1 VTGFEAEVGR
11 TRDNP
16 VASLRYA
23 LGCHLLSGE
32 LPPSNRF
39 PLYQNETKNKEFRM
53 PMMKKNRFALCV
65 FPIVLVLAAY
75 SMSAWSQQETTPYQP
90 DEKVIQDAM
99 DAGRAEDVIAELSR
113 IGPKNKAFF
122 DSLTAF
128 KSVDGKIHTLMLEY
142 QTAKP
147 ERKDQIQEEYDKLLV
162 DAKQARN
169 NLIDAAMD
177 AFNEAPY
184 YNFIVAEFC
193 ISLIQYENARDN
205 FEVSFKLADAIIAH
219 PDGLSAQAGDF
230 YVMAAD
236 SAFGCM
242 EFDKAEQWYAKAVSL
257 NARLDR
263 EAMMRQRETPEQKK
277 LWAEELTI
285 REKEAQADNNPRV
298 LIRTNKGDI
307 TIELFE
313 DNAPNTVAN
322 FISLVKRGFYKD
334 IPFHRVLPGFMAQG
348 GGECGYCID
357 CERLKKDLVQRKHF
371 RGSISMARTGMPD
384 TGGSQFFQMFQPK
397 AYLNGEYTVFGRII
411 DGIDI
416 LADIQRI
423 DPDDEVIMVEP
434 DRIIEMKVLRDRG
447 RVYEPVKNNI
457 RLPR

>member
-1 VTGFEAEVGR
+1 
-11 TRDNP
+11 
-16 VASLRYA
+16 
-23 LGCHLLSGE
+23 
-32 LPPSNRF
+32 
-39 PLYQNETKNKEFRM
+39 
-53 PMMKKNRFALCV
+53 MKKKRFALYV
-65 FPIVLVLAAY
+65 FPIVLVLTAHLTTV
-75 SMSAWSQQETTPYQP
+75 WSQQETVPYQP
-90 DEKVIQDAM
+90 DEKIINDAL
-99 DAGRAEDVIAELSR
+99 AANRAEDVIAELSK

-122 DSLTAF
+122 ETLTAF
-128 KSVDGKIHTLMLEY
+128 KSVDGKIHTLMVEY

-169 NLIDAAMD
+169 NLVTAAMD

-184 YNFIVAEFC
+184 VNFIVAEFC

-205 FEVSFKLADAIIAH
+205 YEVSFKLADAIIAP
-219 PDGLSAQAGDF
+219 PDGLSKLLANNIGNF
-230 YVMAAD
+230 YAMAAD
-236 SAFGCM
+236 AAFGCM
-242 EFDKAEQWYAKAVSL
+242 EFDKAEQWYAKAVAL

-263 EAMMRQRETPEQKK
+263 EATMRQQEISEQKK
-277 LWAEELTI
+277 LWAEELAI
-285 REKEAQADNNPRV
+285 REKEAQADDLPRV

-322 FISLVKRGFYKD
+322 FMSLVKKGFYKD

-371 RGSISMARTGMPD
+371 RGSISMARTSMPD

-397 AYLNGEYTVFGRII
+397 AYLNGGYTVFGRII
-411 DGIDI
+411 DGIDV

-423 DPDDEVIMVEP
+423 DPDDEVITVEP
-434 DRIIEMKVLRDRG
+434 DRIIEAKVLRDRG
-447 RVYEPVKNNI
+447 HVYEPVKNRI
-457 RLPR
+457 RIPR

>member
-1 VTGFEAEVGR
+1 M
-11 TRDNP
+11 
-16 VASLRYA
+16 
-23 LGCHLLSGE
+23 
-32 LPPSNRF
+32 
-39 PLYQNETKNKEFRM
+39 KEFRM
-53 PMMKKNRFALCV
+53 QMMKKNRYALCV
-65 FPIVLVLAAY
+65 FPLVLVLLA
-75 SMSAWSQQETTPYQP
+75 SSTIAWSQQETAPYQP
-90 DEKVIQDAM
+90 DEKIIQAAM
-99 DAGRAEDVIAELSR
+99 EEGRPEDVIAELSK

-122 DSLTAF
+122 DALTVF
-128 KSVDGKIHTLMLEY
+128 KSVNGKLHTLMVEY

-147 ERKDQIQEEYDKLLV
+147 ERKDQIQGDYDKLLV

-169 NLIDAAMD
+169 ILMDAAID

-184 YNFIVAEFC
+184 VNFVVSEFC

-205 FEVSFKLADAIIAH
+205 YEVSFQLADAIIAH
-219 PDGLSAQAGDF
+219 PDGLSAQAGSF

-236 SAFGCM
+236 AAFGCM

-263 EAMMRQRETPEQKK
+263 EAMVRQREIPEQKK
-277 LWAEELTI
+277 LWAEELAI
-285 REKEAQADNNPRV
+285 REKEAKADNNPQSANPRV

-322 FISLVKRGFYKD
+322 FISLVKKGFYKD

-371 RGSISMARTGMPD
+371 RGSISMARTSMPD

-411 DGIDI
+411 DGIDV

-423 DPDDEVIMVEP
+423 DPDDEVITVEP
-434 DRIIEMKVLRDRG
+434 DRIIEAKVLRDRG
-447 RVYEPVKNNI
+447 RVYEPVKNRI
-457 RLPR
+457 RIPR